1 MESAALDPTQ
11 RDLARAAWRAPRL
24 ALMALAWC
32 ASTGCAAN
40 AALQAEVQALRTEVT
55 SLRATAGAM
64 TERLDALEMEG
75 GGLKVAGAAPAPEA
89 APPSDA
95 PPNLQVVTLKP
106 TTDAITETEAP
117 AQPLETG
124 PRVKNPLHAER
135 LGAGGGQRRREG
147 RAFQACGQ
155 EGPAEAP
162 RHEEARAARAE
173 EPARSG
179 ETLRTVR

>member
-1 MESAALDPTQ
+1 
-11 RDLARAAWRAPRL
+11 
-24 ALMALAWC
+24 MALALC

-75 GGLKVAGAAPAPEA
+75 GGLKVAGAPPTPEA

-124 PRVKNPLHAER
+124 PRVKIRSTPNGLV
-135 LGAGGGQRRREG
+135 
-147 RAFQACGQ
+147 Q
-155 EGPAEAP
+155 EEVKGDEKDEPSKPVAKKDPPKPPATKKPVQPAP
-162 RHEEARAARAE
+162 KSP
-173 EPARSG
+173 PAPAKP
-179 ETLRTVR
+179 